1 MIQIQITQNG
11 VWEAV
16 VRLDDQRTTLPA
28 IDLAGRALLGPAL
41 CLPYV
46 PEAEPS
52 FGRTRGAD
60 VIRGFYDTTPLGSKC

>member
-46 PEAEPS
+46 PAAEPR

-60 VIRGFYDTTPLGSKC
+60 VLRGFYDTTPLGSKC